1 MVRRR
6 SGRLSRLPTPQKRI
20 GSSVRACSHILFLI
34 VLSGVIVACTSPD
47 AESYYRRGRQLR
59 EEGKPVA
66 AMEAFIASTRVP
78 SREYAIKGRSWSNMA
93 TMCRMGEQHQSAYA
107 LYEQSAL
114 QFGAAHD
121 SLAFAYALNN
131 MAWEQAV
138 QGNKDAAVR
147 LVDSALTVCA
157 DEAVQRKV
165 TESLAAACLYA
176 EEYDSVLVYTQDN
189 ASESVY
195 FAILRA
201 QAYSFLGQ
209 SDSAVFYARQVLA
222 ETDNGRY
229 LDDVYYML
237 MHSDIADIDSVRCW
251 ASTRSDIQGEL
262 ERNQP
267 EWIEAML
274 IAEKALE
281 PQPDSANR
289 RKGMLWGGIIIAL
302 MGIGAAILL
311 CRRRWRSDSFD
322 KQCLALRHSTRLR
335 DELHWDNY
343 LLFTD
348 ACNKRLSGIVDK
360 LTQKGLSERE
370 IRICV
375 LVLIGFSYAEM
386 ADILFRAENGIGKD
400 KYVIAKHLGVSAK
413 DLQNKLK
420 EIANEN

>member
-1 MVRRR
+1 
-6 SGRLSRLPTPQKRI
+6 
-20 GSSVRACSHILFLI
+20 
-34 VLSGVIVACTSPD
+34 
-47 AESYYRRGRQLR
+47 
-59 EEGKPVA
+59 
-66 AMEAFIASTRVP
+66 MEAFIASTRVP